1 VKRILMIGVLLLSS
15 ACESDD
21 VHHPAADAVGKSGHS
36 GADAG
41 AAQADGVC
49 DLAKCPKPETGIAC
63 CTPDA
68 RCGNDPSMLGLT
80 CQPNDHGGTKRKCV
94 LKDCP
99 TPLVGEA
106 CCTPAAQCGWDPFA
120 TGAIC
125 FANAQVNPLPDAGAP
140 MVCNVA
146 ECPKMDGGP
155 AACCQLDGQCGF
167 DTLGNGSCQPP
178 PTCDLSKCPTGSEG
192 GPRAC
197 CQMNGECG
205 IDTFNVGICF
215 PPPRPL
221 CDLESCPTPDG
232 GGRACCLQNG
242 QCGVD
247 TLGIGLCS
255 PPPATTCNLSQ
266 CPRSSAGLRA
276 CCMPNGDCGFD
287 SLGIGVCFAPPPT
300 LPDGGATPVVEP
312 PNDPSIT
319 GECPSFIGLNGPIW
333 GCCSAYGVCGEFAA
347 NQCLLP
353 VGTQIPTGP
362 PPPPDAGVTEPF
374 LRCTAPARTR

>member
-1 VKRILMIGVLLLSS
+1 MKRILLLGALLLFS

-21 VHHPAADAVGKSGHS
+21 HHASKDAGTSRADA
-36 GADAG
+36 AP
-41 AAQADGVC
+41 AQQDGVC
-49 DLAKCPKPETGIAC
+49 NLAKCPKPATGTAC

-80 CQPNDHGGTKRKCV
+80 CQPNDHGGADRVCV

-99 TPLVGEA
+99 TPLIGDA
-106 CCTPAAQCGWDPFA
+106 CCTPSAQCGWDPFG
-120 TGAIC
+120 TGALC
-125 FANAQVNPLPDAGAP
+125 LGNAQINLPADAGAASGCD
-140 MVCNVA
+140 V
-146 ECPKMDGGP
+146 EQCPTMDGGF
-155 AACCQLDGQCGF
+155 ARCCQANGACGF
-167 DTLGNGSCQPP
+167 DTLGDGTCMPP
-178 PTCDLSKCPTGSEG
+178 PTCDLAKCPPGVEG

-197 CQMNGECG
+197 CQLNGECG

-215 PPPRPL
+215 PPPTPL
-221 CDLESCPTPDG
+221 CDLDKCPKVDG
-232 GGRACCLQNG
+232 GAAACCLQNG

-255 PPPATTCNLSQ
+255 APPAMTCELAK
-266 CPRSSAGLRA
+266 CPKSSSGLRA

-287 SLGIGVCFAPPPT
+287 SLGIGICFAPPPA
-300 LPDGGATPVVEP
+300 LPDGGTASVVEP
-312 PNDPSIT
+312 PDDPSIT
-319 GECPSFIGLNGPIW
+319 SQCPSFIGLNGPIW

-362 PPPPDAGVTEPF
+362 PPSKDSGVTESF
-374 LRCTAPARTR
+374 LRCTPPPR